1 MAAFTSFT
9 DILRSEQF
17 ANALNGPVALGMAM
31 AEERGLP
38 DSEKLAVFN
47 PRDVLDNS
55 YAFNVLNLG
64 DSFPRPLKAKQVHA
78 ILVTTH
84 RIALAEKV
92 TDKAFSTLRGDNFPS
107 TIRVAA
113 AYALQAYGFT
123 GWFGTKEAND
133 WSAANFLKEASFLTE
148 EERENYYCSDTPPQ
162 TFDASQR
169 KKLTTSP
176 RPSL

>member
-1 MAAFTSFT
+1 
-9 DILRSEQF
+9 
-17 ANALNGPVALGMAM
+17 M

-47 PRDVLDNS
+47 PRNVLDSS

-64 DSFPRPLKAKQVHA
+64 YSSPRPLKAKQVHA

-92 TDKAFSTLRGDNFPS
+92 TDKAFSTLRGDKFPS
-107 TIRVAA
+107 AIRFAA

-123 GWFGTKEAND
+123 SWLGTKEVND
-133 WSAANFLKEASFLTE
+133 
-148 EERENYYCSDTPPQ
+148 
-162 TFDASQR
+162 
-169 KKLTTSP
+169 
-176 RPSL
+176 

>member
-9 DILRSEQF
+9 DILRSEKF
-17 ANALNGPVALGMAM
+17 ANALNRPAALGMAM
-31 AEERGLP
+31 AEEQGLP

-47 PRDVLDNS
+47 PRDVLDSS

-84 RIALAEKV
+84 RIALAEKI

-107 TIRVAA
+107 TI
-113 AYALQAYGFT
+113 
-123 GWFGTKEAND
+123 
-133 WSAANFLKEASFLTE
+133 
-148 EERENYYCSDTPPQ
+148 
-162 TFDASQR
+162 
-169 KKLTTSP
+169 
-176 RPSL
+176 